1 MTCEKKRQLGKG
13 TFISGSVDAKIS
25 YASTEFMAKG
35 IQDPFPTTSS
45 STTFFPPPSFPL
57 PSRWWPATGERSSHS
72 WRKGKKGGEKEVPSP
87 LPHLP
92 HLQHHLSLARGRS
105 CPAPRSNKEAGQ
117 RGADA
122 KERPGDNFFGRV
134 LTARRNWPSEIRG
147 HSPVLWVPGR
157 PGIPISGANS
167 PECAGYWPM
176 NWRCPRMAR
185 PPSVRPLEISL
196 AFSLLFSLSL

>member
-1 MTCEKKRQLGKG
+1 MLAPSLWQRAFRILFPPPRHLRRSFPLPLFPSPLGGGRRPGREAAIPGERGRRGGRKR
-13 TFISGSVDAKIS
+13 FPPPSPIS
-25 YASTEFMAKG
+25 
-35 IQDPFPTTSS
+35 PTS
-45 STTFFPPPSFPL
+45 STTFPL
-57 PSRWWPATGERSSHS
+57 QGDAAAQLPVRT
-72 WRKGKKGGEKEVPSP
+72 RKQGKGGPTPK
-87 LPHLP
+87 
-92 HLQHHLSLARGRS
+92 RG
-105 CPAPRSNKEAGQ
+105 
-117 RGADA
+117 
-122 KERPGDNFFGRV
+122 PGINFFERV

-196 AFSLLFSLSL
+196 AFSLLFSLPL